1 MRIERWFYTVPLRLR
16 SIFRA
21 GQVERELDEELR
33 FHLES
38 RIEEGVAKG
47 LSVQEA
53 RVAALRAMDGL
64 DQRKEQ
70 MRDARRI
77 HWLTDFV
84 DDTRYATRSL
94 LRTSGLTAFVAVTL
108 ALGIGMSTA
117 SFSMVDGLILRPY
130 PVRHP
135 DNIVTLVSTTRDNGF
150 DDFSYREFL
159 DIRSGANSYDGL
171 IANTAVQGVGFTADP
186 AATPRV
192 KAGMLVSGNFFRML
206 GVEPRL
212 GRGFRDDEDASP
224 GRAAVIVLGP
234 DFWKHEFGGDPSVV
248 GRAVRLNGSDFTII
262 GVAPES
268 FPGLL
273 IFQRPDFYM
282 PLSMAGSFA
291 TNRDKNFFEDRDDRE
306 LTLRGRLKAGTTLQ
320 QARSEIAAL
329 AQRFARDHPALN
341 ADRSAAVRT
350 LFEMRTRDDGGGE
363 WKFIVIF
370 AALAL
375 IVLLVACTNVAGLLL
390 SRAQTRTR
398 EIAVRLALGAGQF
411 RLIRML
417 LTESLVL
424 ASLGGLAGAGVAF
437 GGITFFHT
445 LAIPAELPVTL
456 PFQLD
461 RRVLVANLALSVLS
475 AIACGLAPALQSTRA
490 DLVNGLKSI
499 EAEGATAIRRRQ
511 LWGRNVLVVAQV

>member
-53 RVAALRAMDGL
+53 RPAALRAREGL
-64 DQRKEQ
+64 AQRKEQ

-84 DDTRYATRSL
+84 DDTRYAIRSL
-94 LRTSGLTAFVAVTL
+94 LRTPGLTAFVAVAL

-130 PVRHP
+130 PVPHP
-135 DNIVTLVSTTRDNGF
+135 GDIVTLVSTTRDNGF

-159 DIRSGANSYDGL
+159 DIRAAARSYDGV
-171 IANTAVQGVGFTADP
+171 IANTNVQGVGFTADP

-248 GRAVRLNGSDFTII
+248 GRTVRLNGSDFTII

-306 LTLRGRLKAGTTLQ
+306 LTVRGRLKAGTTLQ

-329 AQRFARDHPALN
+329 AQRFAHDHPALN
-341 ADRSAAVRT
+341 ADRSAA
-350 LFEMRTRDDGGGE
+350 
-363 WKFIVIF
+363 
-370 AALAL
+370 
-375 IVLLVACTNVAGLLL
+375 
-390 SRAQTRTR
+390 
-398 EIAVRLALGAGQF
+398 
-411 RLIRML
+411 
-417 LTESLVL
+417 
-424 ASLGGLAGAGVAF
+424 
-437 GGITFFHT
+437 
-445 LAIPAELPVTL
+445 
-456 PFQLD
+456 
-461 RRVLVANLALSVLS
+461 
-475 AIACGLAPALQSTRA
+475 
-490 DLVNGLKSI
+490 
-499 EAEGATAIRRRQ
+499 
-511 LWGRNVLVVAQV
+511 